1 MIKELSPETIEKES
15 IDDEN
20 KNGSDFNEN
29 FDNSG
34 EYSVPSWVF
43 RIWKMKSNE

>member
-15 IDDEN
+15 IDDDQN

-29 FDNSG
+29 FDNSEGDDG
-34 EYSVPSWVF
+34 EYSVPS
-43 RIWKMKSNE
+43 